1 MKNLTTALLI
11 SASLYSVNA
20 QASWLDAGKNLINQA
35 QTEVQKATGNTSS
48 NTSLPAGLS
57 SEDISKAFK
66 QALTKGSQTVVAQ
79 LGVKNGFN
87 KNPAIRIP
95 LPDGLKKVKS
105 ALDRVGMSHLMDD
118 LETKINRAAEKAT
131 PQAKVLFINAIQD
144 MSFDDVQKIYNG
156 PNDSATKYLYHFQK

>member
-87 KNPAIRIP
+87 KNP
-95 LPDGLKKVKS
+95 PD
-105 ALDRVGMSHLMDD
+105 
-118 LETKINRAAEKAT
+118 
-131 PQAKVLFINAIQD
+131 
-144 MSFDDVQKIYNG
+144 FDTFF
-156 PNDSATKYLYHFQK
+156 S